1 MLRLSCRYAPRPPQR
16 GALGRAIRGCTG
28 LTLIEMA
35 LVLMVVGLMAALFL
49 PMAAGMREAQQIKET
64 RAKLAAIDAALVR
77 FVMLNERLPCP
88 ADGALPETDPNVGR
102 ELVGTTVHGCAAAVV
117 SRAVVPWRTLG
128 LSMQDAL
135 DAWGM
140 QITYRPWMAVSTSG
154 HSLTQPMLS
163 TPSACSSPTPLPPF
177 ASRTPAQWDSCLQAT
192 PRLGHRVRPSTSST
206 LAQSLAEPTS
216 VLPTDKNTGAA
227 YVLISHGPNRCGGYA
242 AGGAGPL
249 ASGCPASDER
259 QNDNGVPVKG
269 NAGADGYI
277 QAQSSSVFDDLI
289 LWRTIMQ
296 VAVEARKV
304 Q

>member
-1 MLRLSCRYAPRPPQR
+1 MFGLFDRDAVRPLQR
-16 GALGRAIRGCTG
+16 DRARPAVCACGG
-28 LTLIEMA
+28 LTLIELA

-77 FVMLNERLPCP
+77 FVMLNNRLPCP
-88 ADGALPETDPNVGR
+88 ADGTLPETDPNAGR
-102 ELVGTTVHGCAAAVV
+102 ELVGATVHGCAAAVV

-128 LSMQDAL
+128 LTMQDAL
-135 DAWGM
+135 DAWGV
-140 QITYRPWMAVSTSG
+140 QITYRPWMSVSTPN
-154 HSLTQPMLS
+154 HSLTLS
-163 TPSACSSPTPLPPF
+163 TPLSLACDSLAPF
-177 ASRTPAQWDSCLQAT
+177 APRTPAQWNACLQST

-206 LAQSLAEPTS
+206 LAQSLAEPTPVS
-216 VLPTDKNTGAA
+216 PTDKNTGAA
-227 YVLISHGPNRCGGYA
+227 FVLISHGPNRCGGYA

-249 ASGCPASDER
+249 ASSCPASDER

-269 NAGADGYI
+269 NVGTDGYI
-277 QAQSSSVFDDLI
+277 QAQPTAAFDDLI
-289 LWRTIMQ
+289 LWRTTMQ